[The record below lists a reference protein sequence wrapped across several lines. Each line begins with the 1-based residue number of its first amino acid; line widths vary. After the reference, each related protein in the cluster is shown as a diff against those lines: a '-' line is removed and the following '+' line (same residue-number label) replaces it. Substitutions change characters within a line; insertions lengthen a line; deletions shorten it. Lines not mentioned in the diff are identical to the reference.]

1 MSRAALGATITQLQ
15 RAVQARIA
23 NEQAFKVRVY
33 NELNASLARLRH
45 CAVVAAAAPP
55 GPAAAA
61 ALVDLNREIGLLQT
75 EVGNL
80 QNNLLDE
87 NDVDDVMNTVR
98 REGPNIRFDT
108 AANMQRFTRAPP
120 PYVYPGPGRRARPLV
135 APPAPASGLLGSLG
149 LGGLGGLGGV
159 FGSSSASG
167 SGSASGAVGSAGAD
181 GADGADGAGRR
192 RVGAIGSADEVDL
205 GEDGYPIGSGLP
217 VDFNPGPGTDPFP
230 PPPAYPGPAYNGPGP
245 WGPAGPAG
253 PAGPRGPGGPGGDD
267 RPRSGGW
274 TPKRK
279 TPKRKPKKKSV
290 RR

>member
-1 MSRAALGATITQLQ
+1 MSQAALNRTITQLQ
-15 RAVQARIA
+15 GAVQARIA
-23 NEQAFKVRVY
+23 NEQAFKVRIY
-33 NELNASLARLRH
+33 NEINTILARLRQ
-45 CAVVAAAAPP
+45 CAVVAASAPP
-55 GPAAAA
+55 GPAASA
-61 ALVDLNREIGLLQT
+61 ALVDLNREIGLVQT
-75 EVGNL
+75 EVGHL

-87 NDVDDVMNTVR
+87 NDATDVMNTVR
-98 REGPNIRFDT
+98 REAPNIRFDT
-108 AANMQRFTRAPP
+108 AANMNRFARAPP
-120 PYVYPGPGRRARPLV
+120 PYVYPGPGRPPVPL
-135 APPAPASGLLGSLG
+135 AGPPASASGLLGALG
-149 LGGLGGLGGV
+149 LSGV

-192 RVGAIGSADEVDL
+192 RVGAIGSADDVDL

-217 VDFNPGPGTDPFP
+217 ADFNPGLGTDPFP

-245 WGPAGPAG
+245 WGPGGADGPGGAG
-253 PAGPRGPGGPGGDD
+253 GPRGPGGAGG
-267 RPRSGGW
+267 PRSGGW